1 MWADTRSSR
10 ERSPEGR
17 IARLPRPRTSA
28 RHARCIPMP
37 GDMKPKRTLSSPGI
51 CWGQPTGGLSIGIV
65 LQGTYRIVRPLA
77 EGGCGEIYLA
87 AHTRLPG
94 RFAVKLLHRSLVRD
108 SDALSRFQQE
118 AEITSSLRHP
128 HIVQV
133 FDFNVTDS
141 GVPYLV
147 MELLEGKLLAQRIA
161 TAGAVDPAAAVDII
175 DQIASALHAAHSRG
189 IVHRDLKPENVM
201 LLADA
206 GVAGLREGAGLRH
219 LAGELAPAADGR
231 RAGRRH
237 AAVHVARTGVRP
249 ARADRSPERPVL
261 AGGDRV
267 RRCSRAASRSR
278 GDNPIAVLYEVVHHD
293 PPPPSQL
300 IPALGPEIDA
310 VVMRGLAKESADRY
324 PNVLAFASALRA
336 AVHGGAA
343 AAFIDPISEP
353 PPVRTPAP
361 ALVTEPPQMLPSR
374 TGRRRSRRHP
384 AGAASPVGRDTV
396 RLIRRMRWRQSRT
409 PRRFVLLTLVAAAA
423 LAWFLPTTRVPT
435 RAAWRHAG
443 HRCGSWSSASFPPGR
458 SVLKGCRSWRGHRTT
473 PASVTFARGRFR
485 PCPST

>member
-1 MWADTRSSR
+1 MEADTQT
-10 ERSPEGR
+10 E
-17 IARLPRPRTSA
+17 LPWDLLGPA
-28 RHARCIPMP
+28 
-37 GDMKPKRTLSSPGI
+37 
-51 CWGQPTGGLSIGIV
+51 TGGLSIGIV

-108 SDALSRFQQE
+108 SDAFSRFQQE

-133 FDFNVTDS
+133 FDFNITDS

-147 MELLEGKLLAQRIA
+147 MELLEGRLLAQRIA
-161 TAGAVDPAAAVDII
+161 AGALAPATAADII

-206 GVAGLREGAGLRH
+206 GVPDFVKVLDFGISQASWRPRLTEGERVAGTPQYMSPEQACGLREQIDHRSDQFS
-219 LAGELAPAADGR
+219 LAAIAYVLLTGR
-231 RAGRRH
+231 EPF
-237 AAVHVARTGVRP
+237 T
-249 ARADRSPERPVL
+249 
-261 AGGDRV
+261 
-267 RRCSRAASRSR
+267 
-278 GDNPIAVLYEVVHHD
+278 GDNPIAVLYEVVHQD
-293 PPPPSQL
+293 PPPPSQV
-300 IPALGPEIDA
+300 IPTLNPEIDA

-336 AVHGGAA
+336 AVHGGAT
-343 AAFIDPISEP
+343 AAFNDPISDP

-361 ALVTEPPQMLPSR
+361 ALVREPLGAVPFNAISDDPVDIQ
-374 TGRRRSRRHP
+374 P
-384 AGAASPVGRDTV
+384 APVAAGRDTV
-396 RLIRRMRWRQSRT
+396 RLIRRMRWRQFRT
-409 PRRFVLLTLVAAAA
+409 PRRFALLTLVAVAV
-423 LAWFLPTTRVPT
+423 LTWFLPTTGQPA

-443 HRCGSWSSASFPPGR
+443 AQMRIMVER
-458 SVLKGCRSWRGHRTT
+458 VL
-473 PASVTFARGRFR
+473 PADEIR
-485 PCPST
+485 P

>member
-1 MWADTRSSR
+1 
-10 ERSPEGR
+10 
-17 IARLPRPRTSA
+17 
-28 RHARCIPMP
+28 MP
-37 GDMKPKRTLSSPGI
+37 GDMEAETHTELPWDLLKPS
-51 CWGQPTGGLSIGIV
+51 TGGLSIGIV

-108 SDALSRFQQE
+108 SDAFSRFQQE

-161 TAGAVDPAAAVDII
+161 AGPLDPIAAVDII
-175 DQIASALHAAHSRG
+175 DQIASALNVAHSRG

-206 GVAGLREGAGLRH
+206 GVPDFVKVLDFGISQASWRPRLTEGERVAGTPQFMSPEQACGLREQIDHRSDQFS
-219 LAGELAPAADGR
+219 LAAIAYVLL
-231 RAGRRH
+231 
-237 AAVHVARTGVRP
+237 TGHEP
-249 ARADRSPERPVL
+249 FT
-261 AGGDRV
+261 
-267 RRCSRAASRSR
+267 

-293 PPPPSQL
+293 PPPPSQI
-300 IPALGPEIDA
+300 IPALGSEIDA

-361 ALVTEPPQMLPSR
+361 VLVPESLGALPSEP
-374 TGRRRSRRHP
+374 TAADDP
-384 AGAASPVGRDTV
+384 ADVRPAPVAVGRDTV
-396 RLIRRMRWRQSRT
+396 RMIRRMRWRQSRT
-409 PRRFVLLTLVAAAA
+409 PRRFVLLTLVAVAA
-423 LAWFLPTTRVPT
+423 LAWFMPTTRVPT
-435 RAAWRHAG
+435 RAAWHHAG
-443 HRCGSWSSASFPPGR
+443 AQMRIMVER
-458 SVLKGCRSWRGHRTT
+458 VL
-473 PASVTFARGRFR
+473 PAGEIR
-485 PCPST
+485 P